1 MGRILIFVEP
11 EGAKVYLNG
20 EYKGD
25 APLDLEVLLGAYR
38 VHAEKGGYISA
49 EAMVNVTP
57 VFPPEVE
64 LFLKPKRE

>member
-25 APLDLEVLLGAYR
+25 APLDLEVPFGAYR
-38 VHAEKGGYISA
+38 VYVEKEGYISA
-49 EAMVNVTP
+49 ETIANVTP
-57 VFPPEVE
+57 AFPPEVE
-64 LFLKPKRE
+64 LFLKPRGS